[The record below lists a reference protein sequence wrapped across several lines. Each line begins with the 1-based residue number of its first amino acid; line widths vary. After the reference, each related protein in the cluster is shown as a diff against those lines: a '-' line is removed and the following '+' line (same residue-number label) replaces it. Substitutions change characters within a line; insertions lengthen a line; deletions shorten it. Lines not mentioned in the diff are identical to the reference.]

1 MTNAPAWTRLIR
13 KKDQTSLDDL
23 NEDEKTNV

>member
-23 NEDEKTNV
+23 SDDEKTNV

>member
-1 MTNAPAWTRLIR
+1 MTNAPAWTRILR
-13 KKDQTSLDDL
+13 KKDQTTLDDL